1 MVLPVVRFGAIVL
14 ATYVGAAIAASWPL
28 PRHLSTHMTGPPG
41 SDAGIYL
48 WNTWVFRHELVD
60 LGNSP
65 LQTDAILP
73 LDGPTPLSLH
83 NYTLFTD
90 VASLALTPA
99 LGLLTTFNLLYL
111 ANVTLAGVC
120 MFLLARRAARAA
132 GGGAAEAWL
141 AGLLFAWSPFL
152 IARSTGHFS
161 LVAAAPLP
169 LFLYLFDRALERQRV
184 RDAVWC
190 GVCAAWAAMSDP
202 YYGVYCLLLAGCLL
216 LHRQVGVE
224 WRGRDPRH
232 RRAIAALDVT
242 IAAVVAGA
250 LGLRLFAG
258 TSLTVGPFVISMTTL
273 HTPALAIVL
282 LGAIRLLL
290 TLRPR
295 VFPTHDVPARAL
307 LRIATWSGLVA
318 ALLLSAS
325 LTQMVELAWQG
336 ELVRAPVAW
345 RSSAPGMDLLSF
357 ILPNPMRMGV
367 QEGLVTWLDGWP
379 GGWAENIVSLPF
391 VGLAT
396 LAAAWLLAGYRP
408 HRLWAGITIGFALL
422 AMGPFLRVAGV
433 STPIPMP
440 WAFLRYVPLLGDA
453 RMPQRFAVVAVLGF
467 AVLFGAA
474 LAALVR
480 RYPARRVAILASVG
494 LALGLE
500 LLPAPR
506 ALHAVR
512 VPDVYRIIAADPRP
526 VRVLDLPFGIRDG
539 LSSFG
544 DYNPSSQVF
553 QTVHEK
559 ALIGGYLSRV
569 PGPTRR
575 FHLDV
580 PLLGVLAEFSEGRV
594 PSADRLEAARK
605 TAPAFARDA
614 ALGYVVVDTS
624 RATPALEAFAV
635 EVLGLTRV
643 STSEQFVL
651 YRPAT
656 VPTENVGG

>member
-1 MVLPVVRFGAIVL
+1 M
-14 ATYVGAAIAASWPL
+14 
-28 PRHLSTHMTGPPG
+28 
-41 SDAGIYL
+41 
-48 WNTWVFRHELVD
+48 
-60 LGNSP
+60 
-65 LQTDAILP
+65 TDAILP

-83 NYTLFTD
+83 NYTVLSD
-90 VASLALTPA
+90 VVSLPLQPV

-111 ANVTLAGVC
+111 ANITLAGLC
-120 MFLLARRAARAA
+120 MFLLARRATRAA
-132 GGGAAEAWL
+132 GGGMTEAWL

-169 LFLYLFDRALERQRV
+169 LFVYLFDRALDRQRI

-190 GVCAAWAAMSDP
+190 GACVAWAAFSDP
-202 YYGVYCLLLAGCLL
+202 YYGVYCLLLAGSLL
-216 LHRQVGVE
+216 TYREVGVQ
-224 WRGRDPRH
+224 WTGRNPLH
-232 RRAIAALDVT
+232 RRAIVGLDVT
-242 IAAVVAGA
+242 MAVLAVGA
-250 LGLRLFAG
+250 VGLRLLAG
-258 TSLTVGPFVISMTTL
+258 PSLTIGPFLISMTTL
-273 HTPALAIVL
+273 HTPALAIVIL
-282 LGAIRLLL
+282 AMIRLLL
-290 TLRPR
+290 TLGPR
-295 VFPTHDVPARAL
+295 LHLKHELPTRAV
-307 LRIATWSGLVA
+307 LRIATWSALVA

-325 LTQMVELAWQG
+325 LVQIVELASQG
-336 ELVRAPVAW
+336 DLVRAPVAW

-367 QEGLVTWLDGWP
+367 QQNLVAWLDGWP

-396 LAAAWLLAGYRP
+396 LLIAWRLAGYRP
-408 HRLWAGITIGFALL
+408 NGFWTGITIGFGLL
-422 AMGPFLRVAGV
+422 AMGPFLRIAGA

-467 AVLFGAA
+467 AVLFAAA

-480 RYPARRVAILASVG
+480 RYPTRRLAILATVG
-494 LALGLE
+494 VALGLE

-506 ALHAVR
+506 MLHAVTI
-512 VPDVYRIIAADPRP
+512 PEVYRIIAADPRP

-539 LSSFG
+539 LSSYG
-544 DYNPSSQVF
+544 DYNPTSQVF

-559 ALIGGYLSRV
+559 SLIGGYLSRV
-569 PGPTRR
+569 PAPTRR
-575 FHLDV
+575 VHLDV
-580 PLLGVLAEFSEGRV
+580 PLLSALAEFSEGRI
-594 PSADRLEAARK
+594 PSPERLAAARK
-605 TAPAFARDA
+605 TASAFARDA
-614 ALGYVVVDTS
+614 SLGYVVVDTS

-643 STSEQFVL
+643 SSSEQFVL
-651 YRPAT
+651 YRPAV